1 MGTLISG
8 GLLAIL
14 VDAWLWILAIII
26 AVTIGIV
33 KYSINLTI
41 PIVTAIIIAVTI
53 GIVKLILYLT
63 GKYWG

>member
-33 KYSINLTI
+33 K
-41 PIVTAIIIAVTI
+41 
-53 GIVKLILYLT
+53 LILYLT